1 MYKVIIFPGLFYAI
15 KILVFQVVRGGERV
29 KHSPKSKK
37 KKSVCCTLYLRNH
50 TSYDYHLSYT
60 IVN

>member
-37 KKSVCCTLYLRNH
+37 KNPSVAPYISGTIHHMIIICCTQF
-50 TSYDYHLSYT
+50 
-60 IVN
+60 

>member
-37 KKSVCCTLYLRNH
+37 KICLL
-50 TSYDYHLSYT
+50 HLISQEPY
-60 IVN
+60 II